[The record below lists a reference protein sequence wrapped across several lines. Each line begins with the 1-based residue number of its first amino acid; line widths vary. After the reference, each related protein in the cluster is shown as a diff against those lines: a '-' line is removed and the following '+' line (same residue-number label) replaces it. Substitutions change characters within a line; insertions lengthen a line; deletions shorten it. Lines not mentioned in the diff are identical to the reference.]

1 MLYRDALLRW
11 TAGRAHGALCELAA
25 DLPYASSAEREALQA
40 GIEFERW
47 LLDGCRVAATRVC
60 AVRRP
65 PF

>member
-1 MLYRDALLRW
+1 MRHRDALLRW

-40 GIEFERW
+40 GIDFERW
-47 LLDGCRVAATRVC
+47 LLESSRVAATRVC
-60 AVRRP
+60 MARRP